1 MWTRKA
7 NVVARAALLA
17 GTAVWFF
24 AGGAAM
30 AVTGA
35 NSNDTGGNAGVT
47 GSVSP
52 GNDTKAGSSATG
64 AGTGGGA
71 AGNLAPGSAGGDPK
85 ASPALTP
92 GSHSATT
99 SKTDA
104 DQKKP

>member
-1 MWTRKA
+1 MWIKEAIIACRT
-7 NVVARAALLA
+7 ALLA
-17 GTAVWFF
+17 GTALYAF

-47 GSVSP
+47 GSVSS
-52 GNDTKAGSSATG
+52 GNQTKSGSPTTG

-71 AGNLAPGSAGGDPK
+71 AGNLAPGSAGGDPR

-99 SKTDA
+99 GNAGEA
-104 DQKKP
+104 DRKK